1 MLPAPPELLDLLSAD
16 RRRRESLAVAERLR
30 RRGGL
35 RSRAAHLLRELADRL
50 APVPSLP
57 SGDGEPVCV
66 RRATRSRLS
75 SAAARTARTSG

>member
-16 RRRRESLAVAERLR
+16 RRRREAVALAERSR

-35 RSRAAHLLRELADRL
+35 RGRAAHLLRELADRL

-57 SGDGEPVCV
+57 SGDGELAG
-66 RRATRSRLS
+66 R
-75 SAAARTARTSG
+75 